1 MQNAL
6 FLHMFLTAQERFPK
20 HKSIFMRTEL
30 FSLKPDIDC
39 KAHRIELCRHFSQNR
54 YSDSFEC
61 FTVKNERFGMKM
73 WEQYPYCILNYFG
86 HINQT
91 HHERVSTKVHD
102 TSRTCCELTVVSAAL
117 LPDRIR
123 SRPTADRTHRQ
134 PKCLAAL
141 AHSHCLRRFYHA
153 RTVAECKYP
162 FPTFI
167 AYFTSALC
175 ETRDVIA
182 RLSRRR
188 ASLGWYGSPPHHRK
202 QRNS

>member
-1 MQNAL
+1 MSGGFLLYTSEKCGSSIL
-6 FLHMFLTAQERFPK
+6 FCKLNCFWY
-20 HKSIFMRTEL
+20 
-30 FSLKPDIDC
+30 ID
-39 KAHRIELCRHFSQNR
+39 
-54 YSDSFEC
+54 
-61 FTVKNERFGMKM
+61 
-73 WEQYPYCILNYFG
+73 
-86 HINQT
+86 QT
-91 HHERVSTKVHD
+91 HHERVSTKARD
-102 TSRTCCELTVVSAAL
+102 TLRTCCGFTVVSAVL

-123 SRPTADRTHRQ
+123 SRPNAHRTHRQ
-134 PKCLAAL
+134 LKCSAAL

-182 RLSRRR
+182 RLSRHR

-202 QRNS
+202 QRNSWSHIQFSSYCLVFNCSFQVTYLYHFCCVIYIQLYHITRFGEEWAGSLNLTLLAFHIQL

>member
-1 MQNAL
+1 
-6 FLHMFLTAQERFPK
+6 
-20 HKSIFMRTEL
+20 
-30 FSLKPDIDC
+30 
-39 KAHRIELCRHFSQNR
+39 
-54 YSDSFEC
+54 
-61 FTVKNERFGMKM
+61 MKM
-73 WEQYPYCILNYFG
+73 WEQYPYCNLNYFW
-86 HINQT
+86 HINQE
-91 HHERVSTKVHD
+91 HHERVSTKAHD
-102 TSRTCCELTVVSAAL
+102 TSRTCCELTVVSAAP

-123 SRPTADRTHRQ
+123 NRPTAHRTHRQ
-134 PKCLAAL
+134 PKCSAAP

-182 RLSRRR
+182 RHSRHR

>member
-1 MQNAL
+1 MSHDSASGGSPPRELFVWAVSGGYLLYQVKNVGAVSFLQIEL
-6 FLHMFLTAQERFPK
+6 FL
-20 HKSIFMRTEL
+20 
-30 FSLKPDIDC
+30 
-39 KAHRIELCRHFSQNR
+39 AHRSA
-54 YSDSFEC
+54 
-61 FTVKNERFGMKM
+61 
-73 WEQYPYCILNYFG
+73 
-86 HINQT
+86 
-91 HHERVSTKVHD
+91 HHERVSTKARD
-102 TSRTCCELTVVSAAL
+102 TSRTCCDFTVVSAAL

-123 SRPTADRTHRQ
+123 SRPTAHRTHKQ
-134 PKCLAAL
+134 LKCSAAP

-182 RLSRRR
+182 RLSRHR

>member
-1 MQNAL
+1 
-6 FLHMFLTAQERFPK
+6 
-20 HKSIFMRTEL
+20 
-30 FSLKPDIDC
+30 
-39 KAHRIELCRHFSQNR
+39 
-54 YSDSFEC
+54 
-61 FTVKNERFGMKM
+61 M
-73 WEQYPYCILNYFG
+73 WEQCPFCILNCFG
-86 HINQT
+86 HIFQT
-91 HHERVSTKVHD
+91 HHEWVSAKVRN
-102 TSRTCCELTVVSAAL
+102 TSRTCCKLTVVSAAL

-123 SRPTADRTHRQ
+123 SHPTAHRTHRQ
-134 PKCLAAL
+134 PKCSAAL

-167 AYFTSALC
+167 AFFTSVLC

-182 RLSRRR
+182 RLMGHR

>member
-1 MQNAL
+1 
-6 FLHMFLTAQERFPK
+6 
-20 HKSIFMRTEL
+20 
-30 FSLKPDIDC
+30 
-39 KAHRIELCRHFSQNR
+39 
-54 YSDSFEC
+54 
-61 FTVKNERFGMKM
+61 MKM
-73 WEQYPYCILNYFG
+73 WEQYLYCNLNCFW

-91 HHERVSTKVHD
+91 HHERVSTKMCK
-102 TSRTCCELTVVSAAL
+102 TSRTCCELTVVSAAP

-123 SRPTADRTHRQ
+123 SRPTAHRTHRQ
-134 PKCLAAL
+134 PKCSAAP

-175 ETRDVIA
+175 ETRDGIA
-182 RLSRRR
+182 RLAGHR

-202 QRNS
+202 QRNSWSHIQFSSCCQIINCSF